1 MNIYGYREQT
11 VMLVRKEC
19 SDIIQDA
26 QEMLKRNR
34 DHRRDDDVGSYS
46 QQHLVIYPE
55 MLSEEV
61 TFELVRRVQQQKH
74 DLEQQK
80 NQLHALSQ
88 API

>member
-1 MNIYGYREQT
+1 
-11 VMLVRKEC
+11 MLVRKEC

-34 DHRRDDDVGSYS
+34 DHRRDDDVGSYN
-46 QQHLVIYPE
+46 QQQLVIYPE

-88 API
+88 TPI

>member
-1 MNIYGYREQT
+1 
-11 VMLVRKEC
+11 MLVRKEC

-34 DHRRDDDVGSYS
+34 DNRRDDDVSSYN
-46 QQHLVIYPE
+46 QQQLVIYPE

-80 NQLHALSQ
+80 NQLHGLSQ
-88 API
+88 TPI